1 MIPVALGGEIVST
14 FGRPELVKLGE
25 CKVIE
30 EVMIGEDKVSASFS
44 HKCGILSSTDVYMPV
59 YNKQF
64 HLGSTQIWNK
74 LKPKEPMMLYSW
86 KAVYNA
92 FHLLP
97 LHIFYAS
104 SEGT

>member
-59 YNKQF
+59 YNRPKTVSSRKHSNLKQVK
-64 HLGSTQIWNK
+64 T
-74 LKPKEPMMLYSW
+74 
-86 KAVYNA
+86 
-92 FHLLP
+92 
-97 LHIFYAS
+97 
-104 SEGT
+104 